1 MGALLMLIDAILFF
15 FFIIMAMAPMV
26 DAQLVLPLSLFPEW
40 MVEYKNWYIREF
52 DDYCYVEKPH
62 FFVGLV
68 LVELVFQWPLGL
80 ANLYGMLAGKSWYNT
95 TCLVYG
101 ASFFT
106 TMVKFYFF
114 PSLMH

>member
-1 MGALLMLIDAILFF
+1 
-15 FFIIMAMAPMV
+15 MAMARMV

-62 FFVGLV
+62 LFVGLV